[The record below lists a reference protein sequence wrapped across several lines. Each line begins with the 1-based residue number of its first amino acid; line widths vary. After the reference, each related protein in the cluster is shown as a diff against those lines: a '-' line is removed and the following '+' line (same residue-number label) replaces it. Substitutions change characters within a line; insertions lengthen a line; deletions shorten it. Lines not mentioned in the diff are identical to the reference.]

1 MVFLIKQ
8 PIIFHLVKRIK
19 SLTIRLFVSD
29 CTGAV
34 YFTDLFYKGGS
45 IATGW
50 ADHVSEIK
58 WTLTGRVKKW
68 QLFLQRFS
76 ETINLKRK

>member
-1 MVFLIKQ
+1 MVFFTQTAHNIS
-8 PIIFHLVKRIK
+8 PSKRIK

-34 YFTDLFYKGGS
+34 YFTDLFLQGGS

-50 ADHVSEIK
+50 AGHVSEIK
-58 WTLTGRVKKW
+58 WTLDG
-68 QLFLQRFS
+68 
-76 ETINLKRK
+76 